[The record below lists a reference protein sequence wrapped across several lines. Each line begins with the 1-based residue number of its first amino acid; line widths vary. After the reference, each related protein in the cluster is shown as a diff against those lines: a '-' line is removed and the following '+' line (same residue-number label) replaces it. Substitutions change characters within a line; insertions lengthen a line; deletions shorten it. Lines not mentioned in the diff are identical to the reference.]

1 MLGAQY
7 DLFEVTDADR
17 EQAAAAIEWAQ
28 NLEGELNEY
37 QHNIKLL
44 AASGAIEFRSATYA
58 ASIIGGY
65 IRSISEPHVKKER
78 PVSNYVGEVGKQ
90 IELNVTLKYTTET
103 NGRFPGFMYLFNDEA
118 GNTIKWFTTMDIKRD
133 VGATMK
139 LTCKVKA
146 HEEYKGVKGTLV
158 SHGKIG
164 K

>member
-1 MLGAQY
+1 MTAA
-7 DLFEVTDADR
+7 VTTAT
-17 EQAAAAIEWAQ
+17 
-28 NLEGELNEY
+28 G
-37 QHNIKLL
+37 
-44 AASGAIEFRSATYA
+44 SGAFAANVNVSATT
-58 ASIIGGY
+58 ST
-65 IRSISEPHVKKER
+65 
-78 PVSNYVGEVGKQ
+78 VSNTTVTNTPVT
-90 IELNVTLKYTTET
+90 NVPVETCTTH
-103 NGRFPGFMYLFNDEA
+103 GDEA